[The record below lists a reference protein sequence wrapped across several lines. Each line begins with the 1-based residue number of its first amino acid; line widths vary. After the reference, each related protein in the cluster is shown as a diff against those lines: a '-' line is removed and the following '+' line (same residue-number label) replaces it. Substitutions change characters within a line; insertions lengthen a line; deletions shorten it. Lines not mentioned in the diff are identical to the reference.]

1 MISRPDDERMTVQS
15 EGHENSYAL
24 LGTWIAI
31 VVVIALVLGSLALSA
46 DMMTPD
52 SPAEHQYIPPYW
64 G

>member
-1 MISRPDDERMTVQS
+1 MICPPDDERMTVQS
-15 EGHENSYAL
+15 EGHDSYAL

-52 SPAEHQYIPPYW
+52 SPTEHQYIPPYW